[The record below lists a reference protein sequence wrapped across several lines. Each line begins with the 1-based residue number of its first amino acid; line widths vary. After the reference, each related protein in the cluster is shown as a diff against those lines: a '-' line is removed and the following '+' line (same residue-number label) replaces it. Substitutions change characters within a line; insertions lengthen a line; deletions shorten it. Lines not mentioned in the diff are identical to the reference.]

1 MPALART
8 TQPGFNRGPDLHRL
22 IRANISQTAKTSRSR
37 IRKPTIF
44 AIHRLTDTPPLHP
57 LRPNP
62 HSARATAIHSP
73 SRFRPLEAF
82 GRRPPEPVP
91 PPSAAGIRNPQHK
104 QPLALQKE
112 SSIIF
117 AYSHDRHNASASS
130 IEEREVASDT
140 VELRNP
146 SERVEAISMASPHFG
161 GV

>member
-104 QPLALQKE
+104 LPSTFATATEELASIPDANDANRRHAAL
-112 SSIIF
+112 SS
-117 AYSHDRHNASASS
+117 YR
-130 IEEREVASDT
+130 
-140 VELRNP
+140 
-146 SERVEAISMASPHFG
+146 
-161 GV
+161 